1 MNECGKNTENA
12 GKYGPVKLR
21 IGFHVDTFHVVMRYQ
36 LERLERPHEKA
47 GSVFHIHTLVIL
59 LLLFS

>member
-1 MNECGKNTENA
+1 MYVYIHSVRMRENTDQKTPNT
-12 GKYGPVKLR
+12 
-21 IGFHVDTFHVVMRYQ
+21 DTFHVVMRYQ